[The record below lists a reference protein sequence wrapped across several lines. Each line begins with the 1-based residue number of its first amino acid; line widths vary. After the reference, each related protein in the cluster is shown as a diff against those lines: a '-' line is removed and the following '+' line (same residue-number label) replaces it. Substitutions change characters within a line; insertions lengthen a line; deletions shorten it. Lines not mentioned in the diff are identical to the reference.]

1 MNLPDLNLLE
11 GLALALLGLA
21 LFLGF
26 LRLSRGPAAP
36 DRLVAAD
43 TLSVIATAGLV
54 LLAWLLDSALYL
66 DVALVYGVLSFVGVA
81 AMARAI
87 EGEGT
92 QVQKGEQP

>member
-1 MNLPDLNLLE
+1 MTPPDLNLLE
-11 GLALALLGLA
+11 GVALFLLGSA

-26 LRLSRGPAAP
+26 LRLSRGPAVP

-54 LLAWLLDSALYL
+54 LIAWLLDSALYL
-66 DVALVYGVLSFVGVA
+66 DVALVYGVLSFTGVV

-87 EGEGT
+87 EGENM
-92 QVQKGEQP
+92 QERREEKS